1 MPPPSDDAVPTV
13 TTPTP
18 AELSTAGAR
27 YTLVRHVASGG
38 MGDVYEATDTA
49 LNRRVALK
57 MLGAGTAATAEGAE
71 RFRREIAAAAALQH
85 PYIVPVHDT
94 GVFDG
99 RPFFTMAFV
108 DGESLAAHVRSRGPL
123 DPDEAVR
130 LLLPV
135 VDAIAYAHTRHIV
148 HRDLKPENV
157 LLDGAG
163 LPLVTD
169 FGLARNL
176 LDPGNLTATS
186 QLLGTPR
193 YMAPEQARPGTDPVG
208 PATDVYALGGIL
220 VFLLTGEAPVRGDS
234 LTEVLLNV
242 ISEPPVLPAD
252 RRSDVPAAL
261 NDVCRRCL
269 AKSPAARYPSA
280 AALRAAL
287 AATLGAAPAAPRPA
301 DRRRTILVAIAA
313 VLFVI
318 ALGLGIA
325 GAPRPDSPGPD
336 EPHPPTPSP
345 PVVAPEAPAPP
356 TPQPAPPTAPRTN
369 PELHTLTGHTGR
381 VWVSFAP
388 DSRSLLSWGDDATLR
403 VWDATTGKAVKQ
415 LTRDRASTMATR
427 WSPDGTTL
435 AVALSDGHARAFT
448 LPDWDEK
455 LVYTDD
461 AQGVT
466 AVAFAPDGG
475 RLALGTNGG
484 GLILFDAK
492 TWARTAACVGHSD
505 RVLADALFFSADGK
519 RLVSASRDDS
529 VRVWDATTG
538 KSLHAV
544 GDRKAVRVVLP
555 TPSADRV
562 VLLEE
567 ELAKHHVRVLDVRAN
582 RVVKDLGERWAAG
595 HALSPDGKVLWTV
608 GDTGTTAHDL
618 SALKVVG
625 ESESARGECLAVV
638 PGGTRLLIGRD
649 GLHGTR
655 VVSWGVKGY
664 ELERLRTV
672 QEHRT
677 DVTSVAVS
685 PDGRL
690 AATGD
695 EAGVIKVWD
704 LPTLTR
710 P

>member
-1 MPPPSDDAVPTV
+1 MPPPHDDGVPTV

-18 AELSTAGAR
+18 AEMSTAKSR
-27 YTLVRHVASGG
+27 YTIVRHVASGG
-38 MGDVYEATDTA
+38 MGDVYEATDAT

-57 MLGAGTAATAEGAE
+57 MLGAATPEGAE

-85 PYIVPVHDT
+85 PYIVPVHDA
-94 GVFDG
+94 GVLDG

-108 DGESLAAHVRSRGPL
+108 DGESLAARVRARGPL
-123 DPDEAVR
+123 PPEEAVR

-135 VDAIAYAHTRHIV
+135 VDAIAYAHNRHIV

-157 LLDGAG
+157 LLDASDS
-163 LPLVTD
+163 PWVTD
-169 FGLARNL
+169 FGLARNM

-193 YMAPEQARPGTDPVG
+193 YMAPEQVRPGPDPVG
-208 PATDVYALGGIL
+208 PAADVYALGGVL

-242 ISEPPVLPAD
+242 LHEPPLLPAD
-252 RRSDVPAAL
+252 RRADVPAAL
-261 NDVCRRCL
+261 NEVCRRCL
-269 AKSPAARYPSA
+269 AKSPADRYPSA
-280 AALRAAL
+280 ADLRAAL
-287 AATLGAAPAAPRPA
+287 TAAIWGPPPAPLSG
-301 DRRRTILVAIAA
+301 DRRRTILLALAA

-318 ALGLGIA
+318 AVVLGVA
-325 GAPRPDSPGPD
+325 WVQRPD
-336 EPHPPTPSP
+336 
-345 PVVAPEAPAPP
+345 APAPP
-356 TPQPAPPTAPRTN
+356 ADEPAPPPPAAAPEPTPPPAPQPEPPTPAAPRTN
-369 PELHTLTGHTGR
+369 PNLHTLTGHKGR

-388 DSRSLLSWGDDATLR
+388 DSRSLVSWGDDATLR

-415 LTRDRASTMATR
+415 LTRDRASTMAAR

-455 LVYTDD
+455 LVYRDG

-475 RLALGTNGG
+475 RLAVGTDGG
-484 GLILFDAK
+484 GLVLFDAK
-492 TWARTAACVGHSD
+492 TWARTAECVGHSD
-505 RVLADALFFSADGK
+505 RVLADALFFSVDGK

-529 VRVWDATTG
+529 VRVWDAASG
-538 KSLHAV
+538 KSLHTVA
-544 GDRKAVRVVLP
+544 DRRAIRVVLP

-582 RVVKDLGERWAAG
+582 RVVKELGERWVAG
-595 HALSPDGKVLWTV
+595 HALTPDGKVLWTV
-608 GDTGTTAHDL
+608 GDGGTAAHDL
-618 SALKVVG
+618 SALRVAG
-625 ESESARGECLAVV
+625 ESDAARGECLALV
-638 PGGTRLLIGRD
+638 PGGVRLLIGRD

-655 VVSWGVKGY
+655 LVSYAVKGF
-664 ELERLRTV
+664 ELERLRTA

-695 EAGVIKVWD
+695 EAGVIRVWD